1 MGEGRRG
8 ERRRRGSRARVGDR
22 DGRGGEDAEPARPPA
37 RSPPGPRVGTH
48 TEGRGQA
55 ARERRGGVRPP
66 LPEPP
71 PPPPLGLAL
80 AAARASG
87 SSLSFVSQ
95 ASQGPPAAL
104 SRSGPAPRTA
114 QLDDVTRKPTSSTR
128 PSTGPGE
135 DLSGSGSP
143 HPSTWAVPG
152 ACAAELVGEKCKSK
166 SEWLVIFSFGS
177 GVEKQI

>member
-1 MGEGRRG
+1 MGEGRKG

-66 LPEPP
+66 LPEPL

-80 AAARASG
+80 
-87 SSLSFVSQ
+87 LLPE
-95 ASQGPPAAL
+95 PPAPPSVSFPKPARVRRPRCRAQVPPYGQRSL
-104 SRSGPAPRTA
+104 MTSR
-114 QLDDVTRKPTSSTR
+114 
-128 PSTGPGE
+128 
-135 DLSGSGSP
+135 GSP
-143 HPSTWAVPG
+143 LPPPG
-152 ACAAELVGEKCKSK
+152 LVLAPGKT
-166 SEWLVIFSFGS
+166 S
-177 GVEKQI
+177 GVLARPTPQPGRSRAPALQS